1 VFFLKKNPPGNICPQ
16 CTCNS
21 AWIYL
26 LAFTIAYVATNFT
39 QLGVV
44 KYGNATF
51 SFIVSTLVT
60 PVAEFVF
67 AWKLIMGSQVESLS
81 MYNYIALGILLVGVI
96 IYRYFELRK
105 QAAQLAELK
114 AKGEEID
121 VNLVTAIPAYGSI
134 QPTFFSKKVSADEA
148 ARLRANESHWTFP

>member
-1 VFFLKKNPPGNICPQ
+1 VCPQ
-16 CTCNS
+16 CTCNI
-21 AWIYL
+21 AWIYI
-26 LAFTIAYVATNFT
+26 LAFTVAYVATNFT

-67 AWKLIMGSQVESLS
+67 AWRLIMGSQVESLS
-81 MYNYIALGILLVGVI
+81 MYNYIALGILLLGVI
-96 IYRYFELRK
+96 AYRVFELRR
-105 QAAQLAELK
+105 QAAELVEAKKRAAE
-114 AKGEEID
+114 AGEEID

-134 QPTFFSKKVSADEA
+134 QPTFFSRKVSLDEA